1 MPARSEWDLTGRVA
15 LVTGDCRGWTP
26 YFAAALAE
34 AGADVALA
42 GHAGS
47 DANDAAHLVRAQG
60 REALVIEADLTK
72 SEDVDRVTASA
83 AAWFGRIDIL
93 VNNAHVDFG
102 KPLAETTD
110 AEWDAVMDF
119 NLRSTFLL
127 CRAVGRLMLAQGGGR
142 IINIGSGLAERG
154 LVNSTAACAAQGAVK
169 QLTAALGL
177 EWARDNV
184 RVNGIGA
191 GWLSTKAPTE
201 EDNRELLVRFIPS
214 KRRGH
219 PSDLC
224 GLLVYLSS
232 DASDFVTG
240 QMVYVDGGAMAHA

>member
-1 MPARSEWDLTGRVA
+1 MSARSDWDLTGKVA
-15 LVTGDCRGWTP
+15 LVTGDRMGWTP
-26 YFAAALAE
+26 HFAAALAE
-34 AGADVALA
+34 AGAVVALA

-47 DANDAAHLVRAQG
+47 DVHDAALAVRAHG
-60 REALVIEADLTK
+60 REALVIEADLTR

-83 AAWFGRIDIL
+83 TARFGRIDIL

-102 KPLAETTD
+102 KPLVETTD

-154 LVNSTAACAAQGAVK
+154 LVNSTAACAAQGAIK
-169 QLTAALGL
+169 QFTAALGL

-191 GWLSTKAPTE
+191 GWLSTESPSE
-201 EDNRELLVRFIPS
+201 EDLQELLVRFIPS
-214 KRRGH
+214 KRKGH

-224 GLLVYLSS
+224 GLLVYLCS
-232 DASDFVTG
+232 DACDFVTG

>member
-1 MPARSEWDLTGRVA
+1 MSARSEWDLTGKVA
-15 LVTGDCRGWTP
+15 LLTGDRRGWTP

-47 DANDAAHLVRAQG
+47 DVHDAARLVRAQG
-60 REALVIEADLTK
+60 RESLVMEADLTR
-72 SEDVDRVTASA
+72 SEDVDRVVDAVA
-83 AAWFGRIDIL
+83 ARFGRIDIL

-102 KPLAETTD
+102 KPLVETTE

-127 CRAVGRLMLAQGGGR
+127 CRAVGRQMLAQGGGR

-154 LVNSTAACAAQGAVK
+154 LVNSTAACAAQGAIK
-169 QLTAALGL
+169 QFTAALGL
-177 EWARDNV
+177 EWARYNV

-191 GWLSTKAPTE
+191 GWLSTEAPTE

-214 KRRGH
+214 KRKGH

-232 DASDFVTG
+232 DACDFVTG
-240 QMVYVDGGAMAHA
+240 QMVYVDGGATAHA

>member
-1 MPARSEWDLTGRVA
+1 MPGPSEWDLTGKVA
-15 LVTGDCRGWTP
+15 LVTGDGRGWTP
-26 YFAAALAE
+26 HFAAALAE
-34 AGADVALA
+34 TGVDVALA
-42 GHAGS
+42 GQAGS
-47 DANDAAHLVRAQG
+47 DVHEAACSVRTHG
-60 REALVIEADLTK
+60 REALVVEASLTS
-72 SEDVDRVTASA
+72 SEDVDRVVTAVA
-83 AAWFGRIDIL
+83 ARFGRIDIL

-102 KPLAETTD
+102 KPLVETTD

-119 NLRSTFLL
+119 NVRSTFLL
-127 CRAVGRLMLAQGGGR
+127 CRAVGRRMLAQGGGR

-154 LVNSTAACAAQGAVK
+154 LVNSTAACAAQGAIK

-184 RVNGIGA
+184 RVNAIGA
-191 GWLSTKAPTE
+191 GWLSTEAPTE

-214 KRRGH
+214 KRKGH

-232 DASDFVTG
+232 DACDFVTG

>member
-1 MPARSEWDLTGRVA
+1 MSAHREWDLTGKVA
-15 LVTGDCRGWTP
+15 LVTGDRRGWTP
-26 YFAAALAE
+26 HIATALAE
-34 AGADVALA
+34 AGADLALA

-47 DANDAAHLVRAQG
+47 DVHEASCSVRAYG
-60 REALVIEADLTK
+60 REALVLEADLTS
-72 SEDVDRVTASA
+72 SEEVDRVVSEVA
-83 AAWFGRIDIL
+83 ARFGAMDIL
-93 VNNAHVDFG
+93 VNNAHIDFG
-102 KPLAETTD
+102 KPLVETTD

-119 NLRSTFLL
+119 NVRSTFLL
-127 CRAVGRLMLAQGGGR
+127 CRAVGRRMLAQGGGR

-154 LVNSTAACAAQGAVK
+154 LVNSTAACAAQGAIK

-184 RVNGIGA
+184 RVNAIGA
-191 GWLSTKAPTE
+191 GWLSTEAPTG
-201 EDNRELLVRFIPS
+201 EDNRELLVRFIPL

-232 DASDFVTG
+232 DACDFVTG
-240 QMVYVDGGAMAHA
+240 QMLYVDGGAMAHA

>member
-1 MPARSEWDLTGRVA
+1 MSARSEWDLTGKVA
-15 LVTGDCRGWTP
+15 LLTGDRRGWTP

-47 DANDAAHLVRAQG
+47 DVHDAAIAVRAQG
-60 REALVIEADLTK
+60 GKALVIEGDLTR
-72 SEDVDRVTASA
+72 SEDVDRVTVSA
-83 AAWFGRIDIL
+83 TARFGRIDIL
-93 VNNAHVDFG
+93 VNNAYVDFG
-102 KPLAETTD
+102 KPLVETTD

-119 NLRSTFLL
+119 NVRSTFLL
-127 CRAVGRLMLAQGGGR
+127 CRAVGQRMLAQGGGR

-154 LVNSTAACAAQGAVK
+154 LVNSTAACAAQGAIK

-177 EWARDNV
+177 EWARHNV

-191 GWLSTKAPTE
+191 GWLSTEAPTE

-214 KRRGH
+214 KRKGH

-232 DASDFVTG
+232 DACDFVTG
-240 QMVYVDGGAMAHA
+240 QMVYVDGGATAHA

>member
-1 MPARSEWDLTGRVA
+1 MSARSEWDLTGKVA
-15 LVTGDCRGWTP
+15 LLTGDRRGWTP

-42 GHAGS
+42 GHASS
-47 DANDAAHLVRAQG
+47 DVHDAARLVRAQG
-60 REALVIEADLTK
+60 REALVMEADLTR
-72 SEDVDRVTASA
+72 SEDVDRVVDAVA
-83 AAWFGRIDIL
+83 ARFGRIDIL

-102 KPLAETTD
+102 KPLVETTD

-119 NLRSTFLL
+119 NVRSTFLL
-127 CRAVGRLMLAQGGGR
+127 CRAVGQRMLAQGGGR
-142 IINIGSGLAERG
+142 IINIGSGLAERS
-154 LVNSTAACAAQGAVK
+154 LVNSTVACAAQGAIK

-177 EWARDNV
+177 EWARHNV

-191 GWLSTKAPTE
+191 GWLSTEAPME

-214 KRRGH
+214 KRKGH

-232 DASDFVTG
+232 DACDFVTG
-240 QMVYVDGGAMAHA
+240 QMVYVDGGATAHA

>member
-1 MPARSEWDLTGRVA
+1 MPVRSVWDLTGKVA
-15 LVTGDCRGWTP
+15 LLTGDRRGWTP

-42 GHAGS
+42 GHASS
-47 DANDAAHLVRAQG
+47 DVHDAARFVRAQG
-60 REALVIEADLTK
+60 REALVMEADLTR
-72 SEDVDRVTASA
+72 SEDVDRVVDAVA
-83 AAWFGRIDIL
+83 ARFGRIDIL

-102 KPLAETTD
+102 KPLVETTD

-119 NLRSTFLL
+119 NVRSTFLL
-127 CRAVGRLMLAQGGGR
+127 CRAVGRRMLAQGGGR

-154 LVNSTAACAAQGAVK
+154 LVNSTAACAAQGAIK

-177 EWARDNV
+177 EWARHNV

-191 GWLSTKAPTE
+191 GWLSTEAPME

-214 KRRGH
+214 KRKGH

-224 GLLVYLSS
+224 GLIVYLSS
-232 DASDFVTG
+232 DACDFVTG
-240 QMVYVDGGAMAHA
+240 QMVYVDGGATAHA